1 MRAKKTT
8 YLYKNR
14 EYIGTFPSATQAAQH
29 ANEST
34 MVARNVL
41 SGRCKVTRKGY
52 HYSYTPLSQEE
63 IDNLPIREEK
73 QKPKQQQKEKT
84 YRTLYRETENCRWE
98 IESNNPNL
106 FQFPR
111 NRKEKVEMLKQFIYK
126 KLTPIWF
133 KQPKPLSEMEQEF
146 VKDLCKSII

>member
-8 YLYKNR
+8 YLYRNR
-14 EYIGTFPSATQAAQH
+14 EFIGTFPSTTQAAQH
-29 ANEST
+29 AGETT

-41 SGRCKVTRKGY
+41 SKRCKITRKGY
-52 HYSYTPLSQEE
+52 HYSYKPLSQEE

-73 QKPKQQQKEKT
+73 QPKQQQKEKT
-84 YRTLYRETENCRWE
+84 YKVLYRETENCRWE

-133 KQPKPLSEMEQEF
+133 KQPKALSEMEQEF